1 MTPSIVAA
9 LRPTLAALVLALAFA
24 TLAAPRTA
32 HAGPV
37 DDVCAPMQRY
47 AEAASAR
54 VGFVVLD
61 LTDGGRCSY
70 HAGEVFRTASLYKLI
85 VLAEAHE
92 QVRLG
97 TFSFDEGITVRQ
109 YRAATADRPAGT
121 DVYVVGAREAARRM
135 IQVSDNAT
143 AEALAARLQWSAV
156 GAAPA
161 RLGMPNTVVGEAY
174 TTTAD
179 DIAYFFAELHAGTLV
194 GADEDAAMLD
204 VLRGQRI
211 RDRIPWFLPDDVE
224 IAHKTGRLYAYA
236 NDAGI
241 VYAPAG
247 PFVLVLLTESDESLG
262 PGYEAIR
269 NLARI
274 AYEGFDDDP
283 STPAAAI
290 ETTSAGPTAATSEE
304 TATPAATPEAS
315 AATPATATATPS
327 TEDPLT
333 EDPLTEDPSTEDP
346 STEDPS
352 TEDSGE
358 SSGADADTRPDD
370 SSAEQPDADDT
381 AETVETTDAEEE
393 TVSASGADSDAD
405 APKEAAAVSAT
416 PTATPTPTVAAA
428 PAPTATA
435 AGVPVASA
443 TAVDDRP
450 SPPARASATRE
461 PSPLVAAGIAAVA
474 AVAASI
480 GLFALSLGRRSPTDD
495 PAE

>member
-47 AEAASAR
+47 ADAHNAR

-61 LTDGGRCSY
+61 LTDGSRCSY
-70 HAGEVFRTASLYKLI
+70 HADEVFRTASLYKLI

-92 QVRLG
+92 QVRQG
-97 TFSFDEGITVRQ
+97 TFSFDESITVRQ

-161 RLGMPNTVVGEAY
+161 RLGMPNTIVGEAY

-179 DIAYFFAELHAGTLV
+179 DIAYFYAELHAGTLV

-224 IAHKTGRLYAYA
+224 IAHKTGRLYTYA

-241 VYAPAG
+241 VYAPVG
-247 PFVLVLLTESDESLG
+247 PFVLVLLTESDESFR

-274 AYEGFDDDP
+274 AYQGFDDDP
-283 STPAAAI
+283 STPAAAGQA
-290 ETTSAGPTAATSEE
+290 TSGVATAATSEE
-304 TATPAATPEAS
+304 TPTPTATPEAS
-315 AATPATATATPS
+315 AETPATPAASVATPATSTPTPS
-327 TEDPLT
+327 TEDPA
-333 EDPLTEDPSTEDP
+333 
-346 STEDPS
+346 
-352 TEDSGE
+352 E
-358 SSGADADTRPDD
+358 SSGADADTESEPSAAEPSGTDD
-370 SSAEQPDADDT
+370 AAADT

-405 APKEAAAVSAT
+405 DTTPKEAAAVSAT
-416 PTATPTPTVAAA
+416 PTATPTPTAAAA

-435 AGVPVASA
+435 AAVPVASA
-443 TAVDDRP
+443 TAAAEDRP
-450 SPPARASATRE
+450 SPPVRASETRE
-461 PSPLVAAGIAAVA
+461 PSPLAAAGIAAVA

-480 GLFALSLGRRSPTDD
+480 GLLALSLGRKSPSDD

>member
-9 LRPTLAALVLALAFA
+9 LRPTLAALVLAVAFA

-37 DDVCAPMQRY
+37 DDVCAPMQQY
-47 AEAASAR
+47 ADAHSAR

-61 LTDGGRCSY
+61 LTDGSRCSY

-92 QVRLG
+92 QVRQG

-161 RLGMPNTVVGEAY
+161 RLGMPNTIVGDAY

-179 DIAYFFAELHAGTLV
+179 DIAYFYAELHAGTLV

-236 NDAGI
+236 NDVGI

-269 NLARI
+269 DLARI

-283 STPAAAI
+283 STPAAAGQA
-290 ETTSAGPTAATSEE
+290 TSGGSTAATSEE
-304 TATPAATPEAS
+304 TPTPTATPEASAETATPTPEAS
-315 AATPATATATPS
+315 AATPATATPTPS
-327 TEDPLT
+327 TEDPA
-333 EDPLTEDPSTEDP
+333 
-346 STEDPS
+346 
-352 TEDSGE
+352 E
-358 SSGADADTRPDD
+358 SSGADADRGSERSAAEPSGSDD
-370 SSAEQPDADDT
+370 VAADT
-381 AETVETTDAEEE
+381 AETVGTTDAEEE
-393 TVSASGADSDAD
+393 TTSASDAAD
-405 APKEAAAVSAT
+405 ASKEAAAVAAT
-416 PTATPTPTVAAA
+416 ATATPTPTTAAA

-435 AGVPVASA
+435 AAVPVASA
-443 TAVDDRP
+443 TAAEDRP
-450 SPPARASATRE
+450 SPPVRASATRE
-461 PSPLVAAGIAAVA
+461 PSPLVAAGVAAVA

-480 GLFALSLGRRSPTDD
+480 GLFALSLGRKSPTDD